1 LPFYGRAGYNPFY
14 FMTPRSE
21 IFRQM
26 AEQQPDNEMVWY
38 GLANEY
44 NKEERWPEAA
54 AALRRVI
61 ELKPDYTA
69 AYQLLGT
76 ALARLGE
83 VSEARRV
90 WTEGVAV
97 AQHAGAWKAGQ
108 HMEGLLAD
116 SAGAGTEFCE

>member
-1 LPFYGRAGYNPFY
+1 
-14 FMTPRSE
+14 
-21 IFRQM
+21 M

-76 ALARLGE
+76 ALAQLGE
-83 VSEARRV
+83 VAEARRA

-97 AQHAGAWKAGQ
+97 AQRAGAWKAGQ